1 MSTFLFDFLDFV
13 FTTKFSVFFII
24 PVPFYA
30 ISLFFSIFQGS
41 DLR

>member
-13 FTTKFSVFFII
+13 FTTKFSVLFVI

-30 ISLFFSIFQGS
+30 VSLFFSLFHGS
-41 DLR
+41 DFR